1 MASILRRLLVEDV
14 EETKRHLEATAADRR
29 RRGVAGEAYFTSPE
43 RPNQLIVVFDGENVA
58 QLHTA
63 IHPVNPDRG
72 SEVPAPTQPT
82 PAEPSGLQVEVIAQL
97 QIARDAMAVI
107 EQQLAE
113 GRVRERNGDTAPA

>member
-14 EETKRHLEATAADRR
+14 EATKRYLSATAADRR

-58 QLHTA
+58 RLQAA
-63 IHPVNPDRG
+63 IHAANPDRG
-72 SEVPAPTQPT
+72 SELPTLTQPT
-82 PAEPSGLQVEVIAQL
+82 PAGTSGLQVEVIAQL
-97 QIARDAMAVI
+97 QIAREAMAAI
-107 EQQLAE
+107 EQQLAD